1 MSLALLPYFKA
12 GTVMFWV
19 RFANPSAGGDVNV
32 VGSGGPVLKG
42 IETPTSSFMTND
54 KVGGLHNRL

>member
-1 MSLALLPYFKA
+1 MSLALLLPYFKA

-54 KVGGLHNRL
+54 KVGLHNRL